1 MTQPYDVEFASE
13 QYRKWLVALKDQ
25 AMLATLN
32 QSQAMMRAVMEELRD
47 SVSDEDALA
56 IANALPAL
64 ARGVMLEGW
73 VLGAKKQTVA
83 SAAEFHERLVSRL
96 EPHQPPPEDIAE
108 AVFSVW
114 RKELPP
120 HKVKQ
125 VAEKLP
131 EALRPLWAG

>member
-1 MTQPYDVEFASE
+1 MTQPYDVEFASQE
-13 QYRKWLVALKDQ
+13 YQKWLVALKEA

-56 IANALPAL
+56 IADALPAL

-73 VLGAKKQTVA
+73 VLGAKKHTIA
-83 SAAEFHERLVSRL
+83 SGKGFYERLVSRL

-120 HKVKQ
+120 HKAKQ

>member
-1 MTQPYDVEFASE
+1 MTQPYDVEFASQ
-13 QYRKWLVALKDQ
+13 QYQKWLVALKEA

-32 QSQAMMRAVMEELRD
+32 QSQAMMCAVMQELRD
-47 SVSDEDALA
+47 SVSDEDALV

-64 ARGVMLEGW
+64 ARGVMLDGW
-73 VLGAKKQTVA
+73 ALGARKHTVA
-83 SAAEFHERLVSRL
+83 SGTEFYERLVSRL

-114 RKELPP
+114 RRELPP
-120 HKVKQ
+120 HKAKQ

-131 EALRPLWAG
+131 EALRPLWVG

>member
-1 MTQPYDVEFASE
+1 MTQPHDVEFASE
-13 QYRKWLVALKDQ
+13 QYQKWLVALKEA

-47 SVSDEDALA
+47 SVSDEDALV

-73 VLGAKKQTVA
+73 TLGAGKHNVA
-83 SAAEFHERLVSRL
+83 SRAEFYDRLVSRL

-114 RKELPP
+114 RRELPP
-120 HKVKQ
+120 HKANLV
-125 VAEKLP
+125 VEKLP
-131 EALRPLWAG
+131 AALRPLWAG

>member
-1 MTQPYDVEFASE
+1 M
-13 QYRKWLVALKDQ
+13 
-25 AMLATLN
+25 
-32 QSQAMMRAVMEELRD
+32 
-47 SVSDEDALA
+47 
-56 IANALPAL
+56 IANALPAF
-64 ARGVMLEGW
+64 ACGVMLEEWG
-73 VLGAKKQTVA
+73 LGEKEDTAA

-120 HKVKQ
+120 HKAKQ

-131 EALRPLWAG
+131 DALRPLWAG